1 MPPKKDNL
9 PVNVDVDLQNGG
21 TITYANEVIA
31 IIAGVAAN
39 EIDGIAGMC
48 TSGGIGDIIGR
59 NRNITRGVRVEIGSE
74 EASVDIYAIVE
85 YGKPIQKVASE
96 VQENV
101 RKAIETMTGLH
112 VVRVDVH
119 VQGVSFEKEK
129 KETKESLAAAHTAV
143 LESPA
148 SEEKAVEKPAARET
162 EPEKAK
168 DSGAGETDADKPE
181 ACCSC
186 DTDADKPEACC
197 SGDTDAFKPGAC
209 CSCDTDASKPE
220 ACCSCETD
228 ADKPEACCSCDTDA
242 SKPEAGSASDADAD
256 KASGETVY
264 AELLIDDED
273 VKSDTPETTAV
284 PEAPAAQEAAG
295 PAAQAPAGDTGAPQ
309 KGRRP
314 RKR

>member
-101 RKAIETMTGLH
+101 RKAIETMTGLR

-148 SEEKAVEKPAARET
+148 SEEKTAEKPAACET
-162 EPEKAK
+162 EPEKAE
-168 DSGAGETDADKPE
+168 DCCTCETDAD
-181 ACCSC
+181 
-186 DTDADKPEACC
+186 
-197 SGDTDAFKPGAC
+197 
-209 CSCDTDASKPE
+209 KPE

-228 ADKPEACCSCDTDA
+228 ADKPEACCSCDADA
-242 SKPEAGSASDADAD
+242 DKPEACCSCETDFDKAEDCCACDADAD
-256 KASGETVY
+256 KAPRETIY

-273 VKSDTPETTAV
+273 VKSDTPETTAI
-284 PEAPAAQEAAG
+284 PEAPAAEEAAE
-295 PAAQAPAGDTGAPQ
+295 PAAQAPAGDTDAPQ